1 MVPLLIMLV
10 AFILLLQFYQF
21 IYEQKF
27 VLSFV
32 DMTCFRPIVN
42 NDIIQRLNEIPMIS
56 QKFREIQLVT
66 KFMK

>member
-1 MVPLLIMLV
+1 M
-10 AFILLLQFYQF
+10 
-21 IYEQKF
+21 
-27 VLSFV
+27 LSFV